1 MEKEFKPISKE
12 EVLKVLEA
20 YFSWKEA
27 SEKVKKLTEI
37 SGIEYKSISQHLF
50 YRKTEQK
57 TLTEIDYTPQ
67 ELYNIPVK
75 EPPWQKMITTREYP
89 HKIGSN

>member
-1 MEKEFKPISKE
+1 MLPNQAYYDREGKFLGYYRYKAWGTFFPFQNQIWANSQEF
-12 EVLKVLEA
+12 
-20 YFSWKEA
+20 F
-27 SEKVKKLTEI
+27 KKLTEI

-57 TLTEIDYTPQ
+57 TLTEIEYTPQ

-75 EPPWQKMITTREYP
+75 EPP
-89 HKIGSN
+89 